1 MTEHPRPLACD
12 ETYTLPSLE
21 ALIAGT
27 LALMTGYA
35 HSPEGSGHRP
45 LMARKLVLQLQALS
59 QHAGLS
65 APLRQMLA
73 GLQLRWQTQLDAAAP
88 AALAG
93 QTPAPLWHNAPAQMQ

>member
-35 HSPEGSGHRP
+35 QSPEESGHRP
-45 LMARKLVLQLQALS
+45 LMAHKLVLQLHTLS

-73 GLQLRWQTQLDAAAP
+73 GLQLRWQAQVNAVAP

-93 QTPAPLWHNAPAQMQ
+93 QSPAPLWHTAPSQIQ